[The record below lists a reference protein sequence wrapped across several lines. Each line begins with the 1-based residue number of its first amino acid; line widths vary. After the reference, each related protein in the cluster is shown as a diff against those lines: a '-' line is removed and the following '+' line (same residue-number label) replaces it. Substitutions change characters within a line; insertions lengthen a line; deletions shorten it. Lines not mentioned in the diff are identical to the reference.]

1 MLHRGGIPK
10 IIQKDTG
17 SFFKA
22 NILCDKNLLIK
33 TWMENKTICFG
44 AYLDEALMGIISSY
58 VFKDSII
65 INNFYYKENL
75 DFETKERL
83 LSLLLKNINNENKT
97 IMVLVSE
104 EERILFEKYN
114 FDEFAPFYKA
124 WYSGSGGTT
133 FNSRVDEIASLNHV
147 DNLRKNDKY
156 AFSEDR
162 FFILLQ
168 IIMKRVSLSFGVPQ
182 MVINIPTPHLA
193 KCVIKI
199 HNMDYENWEHFAIPI
214 NFIKRS
220 LMQLEDLKK
229 KIKFY
234 FPPSYE
240 ITDLYSSCKFEYV
253 KNYTLM
259 YINKKPT
266 ISLDMVYGF

>member
-1 MLHRGGIPK
+1 MFIGWHTEDFPK
-10 IIQKDTG
+10 ALEAFSQD
-17 SFFKA
+17 
-22 NILCDKNLLIK
+22 ILCDKNLLIK

-44 AYLDEALMGIISSY
+44 AYTDEMLVGMISAY
-58 VFKDSII
+58 VFKNSIL
-65 INNFYYKENL
+65 INNFYYKEEL
-75 DFETKERL
+75 DIENKERL

-104 EERILFEKYN
+104 EERILFEKYK

-162 FFILLQ
+162 FFYITQIMMKESSLL
-168 IIMKRVSLSFGVPQ
+168 LS
-182 MVINIPTPHLA
+182 TPNGYQHSYALS
-193 KCVIKI
+193 KSVIKI
-199 HNMDYENWEHFAIPI
+199 SPWIMKSGAFSDAHKL
-214 NFIKRS
+214 IKE
-220 LMQLEDLKK
+220 LMHHRGLKK
-229 KIKFY
+229 IISFI
-234 FPPSYE
+234 PSQVNE
-240 ITDLYSSCKFEYV
+240 ITDLYSSCKFDYV